1 MVCQDQNRVEQ
12 GQLTRGIPKGARGN
26 QTTNQSHRKLTIRA
40 LLLFPPPAALAVG
53 AGAGDWAG
61 VGAGGVLVGPPRS
74 LRRSS
79 RASTAFSGLAGSF
92 FSSTTAAAGAGAA
105 RAPSCSAAVAGEA
118 GRGFSAIILSVG
130 ASDGARLRA
139 THVMCDVHRV
149 RRSERK
155 LTEES
160 TYEVLPDCTLRILR
174 LLPSQK
180 SESYP
185 LRLGRCY

>member
-1 MVCQDQNRVEQ
+1 
-12 GQLTRGIPKGARGN
+12 
-26 QTTNQSHRKLTIRA
+26 
-40 LLLFPPPAALAVG
+40 
-53 AGAGDWAG
+53 
-61 VGAGGVLVGPPRS
+61 
-74 LRRSS
+74 
-79 RASTAFSGLAGSF
+79 
-92 FSSTTAAAGAGAA
+92 
-105 RAPSCSAAVAGEA
+105 
-118 GRGFSAIILSVG
+118 VG